1 MTKKYIF
8 GWLFVPALALMMGA
22 CGETDDEEE
31 SGGGDISNL
40 TEDTFS
46 EAPSSSTVTAKDF
59 VMSDIDALIEVSL
72 KMEGMRLEYT
82 KMMSDNW
89 QGELLGG
96 AGEHTKGAKFFSYV
110 ADLLQNADHYQEA
123 LNRLEEDGILT
134 KPTVTR
140 LGLEFFQWCNDIINV
155 EKDTHYRMLT
165 ILNTMKATGDEK
177 RLQQLFDA
185 LPASC
190 KHGHVDPRN
199 WYVDFAA
206 GDYMEQSSFIHE
218 TWLESVADGGA
229 LGKYFDTWDELYDKK
244 GHPRWKEHH
253 EAIKPVAI
261 NAGSFYVSVIDE
273 VTGGYVSKMVDIND
287 ISEETIKLAK
297 KIKEG
302 KATTADLKRF
312 AASLG
317 TKYVSEKTGDLF
329 EGAPSSDEL
338 EKLAGEIN
346 SYVTNHALEQ
356 ADEEIAEGLG
366 INLYEIQKTTPQGV
380 IVTVIEDAKTG
391 STTIGFPG
399 KDGNTRVATTPG
411 DKIIT
416 TITNKGER
424 VTQKVGKQKPGKVV
438 VESHPQESKATI
450 KLSPEKVLIGAK
462 GGVEKVEIISNCTF
476 YRYRYTKPLPDWISV
491 SRNKNILTITVK
503 PNDSEQPRSYSFL
516 AQVSIKGK
524 EADASTTVT
533 VIQEGNKQQEE
544 RPKIEA
550 DKTSLTFE
558 ADGGEQKVKVNKK
571 TYLYCGG
578 IVDDCGDWV
587 TIMNGSDDTFT
598 VKASANTTGKERSG
612 TIYAFATNTKEP
624 TAEDIELLAIQVTQK
639 AGSQQ
644 ITQVEISSIKFKSA
658 IKTYCTEYHYTHDG
672 KNDNTKEHVSDSEG
686 GYFDHSFTIESISY
700 NFTGSSLHL
709 EGKYED
715 RGDLHEISFDV
726 TGITGDYKEARVTNL
741 TCKRILKPKSV
752 FGYDYYNF
760 TASYTNIPISK
771 ISKSNASNPLT
782 LRGLT
787 FEGKVADGMG
797 ISGHSCEKYF
807 TDGWGGYYHYHFDY
821 LNDGENYATLEIN
834 FKSVK

>member
-1 MTKKYIF
+1 MTKKFIF

-140 LGLEFFQWCNDIINV
+140 LGLEFFQWCNAIINV

-199 WYVDFAA
+199 WYIDFAA

-218 TWLESVADGGA
+218 TWIESVADGEA
-229 LGKYFDTWDELYDKK
+229 LGKYFDTWDKLYDKN

-253 EAIKPVAI
+253 EAIKPVAT

-644 ITQVEISSIKFKSA
+644 ITQVEISSIRFKSA

-686 GYFDHSFTIESISY
+686 GYFDQSFTIESISY

-709 EGKYED
+709 EGKYEN

-726 TGITGDYKEARVTNL
+726 TGITGDYMEARVTNL

-760 TASYTNIPISK
+760 TASYTNIPISI

-797 ISGHSCEKYF
+797 ISGHSCEKYT
-807 TDGWGGYYHYHFDY
+807 TDGWGGYTHYHFDY
-821 LNDGENYATLEIN
+821 LNDGENYATLEID

>member
-1 MTKKYIF
+1 MTKKFIF
-8 GWLFVPALALMMGA
+8 GWLFVPALALIMGA
-22 CGETDDEEE
+22 CGETDDQEE

-218 TWLESVADGGA
+218 TWIESVADGEA

-644 ITQVEISSIKFKSA
+644 ITQVEISSIRFISA

-821 LNDGENYATLEIN
+821 LNDGENYATLEID

>member
-1 MTKKYIF
+1 MTKKFIF

-218 TWLESVADGGA
+218 TWIESVADGEA

-533 VIQEGNKQQEE
+533 VSQEGNKQQEE

-644 ITQVEISSIKFKSA
+644 ITQVEISSIKFESA

>member
-1 MTKKYIF
+1 MTKKFIF
-8 GWLFVPALALMMGA
+8 GWLFVPALALIMGA

-140 LGLEFFQWCNDIINV
+140 LGLEFFQWCNDITNV
-155 EKDTHYRMLT
+155 QKDTHYRMLT

-199 WYVDFAA
+199 WYIDFAA

-218 TWLESVADGGA
+218 TWLESVADGEA
-229 LGKYFDTWDELYDKK
+229 LGKYFDTWDELYDKN

-524 EADASTTVT
+524 EADESTTVT

-644 ITQVEISSIKFKSA
+644 ISQVEISSIAFKTR
-658 IKTYCTEYHYTHDG
+658 IKTNVTVYHHYWGTTEITG
-672 KNDNTKEHVSDSEG
+672 QLTSDAAG
-686 GYFDHSFTIESISY
+686 GFTESRFNAECISCSFS
-700 NFTGSSLHL
+700 GSSLHADID
-709 EGKYED
+709 YENL
-715 RGDLHEISFDV
+715 GDHHIISFDV
-726 TGITGDYKEARVTNL
+726 TDIKGDCKEARVTNL
-741 TCKRILKPKSV
+741 TWKRVYLPKSV
-752 FGYDYYNF
+752 FGYDNYNISV
-760 TASYTNIPISK
+760 SYTNIPISK
-771 ISKSNASNPLT
+771 VRLKNASDLT
-782 LRGLT
+782 TLSELV
-787 FEGKVADGMG
+787 FDGKVADGMG
-797 ISGHSCEKYF
+797 ISGYNCEQYSN
-807 TDGWGGYYHYHFDY
+807 DGWGGYHQSLFEY
-821 LNDGENYATLEIN
+821 LNDGENFAYLEIN

>member
-1 MTKKYIF
+1 MTKKFIF

-199 WYVDFAA
+199 WYIDFAA

-218 TWLESVADGGA
+218 TWLESVADGEA

-644 ITQVEISSIKFKSA
+644 ITQVEISSIRFKSA

-807 TDGWGGYYHYHFDY
+807 FDGWGGYYHYHFDY
-821 LNDGENYATLEIN
+821 LNDGENYATLEID

>member
-1 MTKKYIF
+1 MTKKFIF
-8 GWLFVPALALMMGA
+8 RWLFVPALALMMGA

-190 KHGHVDPRN
+190 KHGHVDPKN
-199 WYVDFAA
+199 WYIDFAA

-218 TWLESVADGGA
+218 TWIESVADGGA

-644 ITQVEISSIKFKSA
+644 ITQVEISSIRFKSA

-741 TCKRILKPKSV
+741 TCKIILSPKYV
-752 FGYDYYNF
+752 FGHDKYNF

-771 ISKSNASNPLT
+771 ISKSNASNPFS

-807 TDGWGGYYHYHFDY
+807 TDGWGGYYHYHFEY
-821 LNDGENYATLEIN
+821 LNDGENYATLEID

>member
-1 MTKKYIF
+1 MTKKFIF

-155 EKDTHYRMLT
+155 QKDTHYRMLT

-190 KHGHVDPRN
+190 KHGHVDPKN
-199 WYVDFAA
+199 WYIDFAA

-644 ITQVEISSIKFKSA
+644 ITQVEISSIRFISA

-771 ISKSNASNPLT
+771 ISKSNAFNPLT

>member
-709 EGKYED
+709 DGKYED

>member
-1 MTKKYIF
+1 MTKKFIF

-644 ITQVEISSIKFKSA
+644 ISQVEISSIRFISA

-741 TCKRILKPKSV
+741 TCKKILSPKYV
-752 FGYDYYNF
+752 FGHDKYNF